1 MSQNQGYLE
10 IDIRELFGLLLK
22 KCWIIIL
29 CVIIAAGAS
38 GYYSYTRLTDY
49 YSANATIFLG
59 KEATEGTIDLGTIS
73 LNNQLMSDYMSLINS
88 RLVADTVV
96 DRLDLKIPGQAIQY
110 AINAY
115 SNNSDAKVLTRM
127 FTISYQSA
135 DPILAADI
143 VNTTCNVVIE
153 KAKEIFGVDNA
164 QVVDTAL
171 VPQYPIGPNRNKNIM
186 IAALAGAVLG
196 IFFIFSIEFLDRT
209 FKKPRDIER
218 VLGLT
223 VLGTIPYIKGE
234 KREKTK

>member
-1 MSQNQGYLE
+1 MSQNQGYFE
-10 IDIRELFGLLLK
+10 IDIRELFTLLVK

-29 CVIIAAGAS
+29 CVLLSAAGT
-38 GYYSYTRLTDY
+38 GYYSYTRLIDY
-49 YSANATIFLG
+49 YGANATLFLG

-96 DRLDLKIPGQAIQY
+96 ERLNLDIPGQAIQY
-110 AINAY
+110 ALTAY
-115 SNNSDAKVLTRM
+115 SNNEDAKVLTRM
-127 FTISYQSA
+127 FTISYQST

-143 VNTTCNVVIE
+143 VNTTCEVVIE

-164 QVVDTAL
+164 RIVDEAL
-171 VPQYPIGPNRNKNIM
+171 VPTYPIGPNRKKNIM
-186 IAALAGAVLG
+186 IAAVAGAVVG
-196 IFFIFSIEFLDRT
+196 ILIIFIIEFLDRT
-209 FKKPRDIER
+209 FKKPHDIER

-234 KREKTK
+234 KRKKNR